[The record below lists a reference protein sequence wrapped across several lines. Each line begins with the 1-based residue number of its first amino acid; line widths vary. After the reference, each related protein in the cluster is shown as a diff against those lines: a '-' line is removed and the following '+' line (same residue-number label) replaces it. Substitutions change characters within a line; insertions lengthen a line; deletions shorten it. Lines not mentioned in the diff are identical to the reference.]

1 MGFAE
6 DLAWMLQCLQFTI
19 TILQNIWA
27 KPHNPTGH
35 QGLRAL
41 GTNQH
46 PISVGIIL
54 LNLLCLKRGTECN
67 SRSSSPINANNKW
80 DLKSHFSH
88 LPLLV
93 RSYTLT
99 KSSSSNC
106 KCSLS
111 SFFSSLDSTGSFS
124 WKAELFRE
132 WKLPFQWRWTPVP
145 PPPRWLPP
153 SWPREGPCQPGW
165 LPESPTWAPLE
176 TPESTESWRRRDGW
190 CQQSKQKEIRMQIKE
205 KSTQYAEYWKYQV
218 DFLVVQLVFTK

>member
-1 MGFAE
+1 M
-6 DLAWMLQCLQFTI
+6 
-19 TILQNIWA
+19 
-27 KPHNPTGH
+27 
-35 QGLRAL
+35 
-41 GTNQH
+41 
-46 PISVGIIL
+46 
-54 LNLLCLKRGTECN
+54 
-67 SRSSSPINANNKW
+67 
-80 DLKSHFSH
+80 
-88 LPLLV
+88 

-145 PPPRWLPP
+145 PPPRWFPL

-190 CQQSKQKEIRMQIKE
+190 CQQSKQKEICKWKNQHSMQNIWDIRLFFLLFSQCSLSNCWSELIKYYCVIIWE
-205 KSTQYAEYWKYQV
+205 NKSSYTMHLQLLWKPLKAWVYCTGQESS
-218 DFLVVQLVFTK
+218 TTS

>member
-1 MGFAE
+1 ME
-6 DLAWMLQCLQFTI
+6 W
-19 TILQNIWA
+19 
-27 KPHNPTGH
+27 
-35 QGLRAL
+35 
-41 GTNQH
+41 
-46 PISVGIIL
+46 
-54 LNLLCLKRGTECN
+54 
-67 SRSSSPINANNKW
+67 NATL
-80 DLKSHFSH
+80 DPSH
-88 LPLLV
+88 LSMIIKNEIRKANFSQLPLVV

-111 SFFSSLDSTGSFS
+111 SFFSSLASTGSFS

-145 PPPRWLPP
+145 PPPRWFTP

-190 CQQSKQKEIRMQIKE
+190 CQQSKQKEISIQIIKRQHRMQN
-205 KSTQYAEYWKYQV
+205 V
-218 DFLVVQLVFTK
+218 FLVKLAFTK